1 MWEELENALAWFKSA
16 PSDWVKS
23 GKQNLAAAAEWIWTV
38 IQGDFADEQST
49 AQVATGTVI
58 SMIPFVDQICDVRDV
73 VANCRKINQDTSDK
87 WAWIGLILT
96 LIGLFPVLGSL
107 AKGCCKILFAYGRKS
122 VFRAGK
128 AALDSSFWKASK
140 PYVEAGIQTLNRH
153 LQTPAV
159 RRALKV
165 AKIANPYKW
174 LAGKVRQVI
183 GKLNARELAAAFDK
197 VMEAFKY
204 FVDLIKRWGTDA
216 MGSRAG
222 QLFSTVQRIR
232 QMLNS
237 KLDEVLEP
245 VIDWLNRLA
254 RRLEIEGDL
263 AYRAH
268 VDSVNPHK
276 YQWITPK
283 DEAKLIDDHTPKW
296 VDKTDHL
303 PYQPLSYFRPIPGW
317 PNLNPKLKPDE
328 KHPLKDA
335 YLTFH
340 RARNVTVK
348 PGDVLYR
355 VVDPASNDNSICWMR
370 KEEFDKLSRALKP
383 SDEKLTLRDRWR
395 RRFAVWRQWNRNG
408 EYVTYT
414 VPPGP
419 GLNVWEGPAASQVLE
434 GHSQYVLEGGGIQIV
449 VDPKQLHPEYLSKRK
464 ATNWGYVDFPGESDE
479 FLGLPKLTNNLNLK
493 NLPDNHSM
501 REEK

>member
-58 SMIPFVDQICDVRDV
+58 SMIPFVDQLCDVRDV
-73 VANCRKINQDTSDK
+73 VANCRKINQDTSNK

-128 AALDSSFWKASK
+128 AALDSNFWKASK
-140 PYVEAGIQTLNRH
+140 PFVEAGIQTLNRH
-153 LQTPAV
+153 LKTPAV

-174 LAGKVRQVI
+174 LAGKVREVI
-183 GKLNARELAAAFDK
+183 GKLNARELTAAFDK
-197 VMEAFKY
+197 VMVAFKY

-222 QLFSTVQRIR
+222 QLLSSVQRIR
-232 QMLNS
+232 QMLNG
-237 KLDEVLEP
+237 KLDELLGP
-245 VIDWLNRLA
+245 VTEWLNRLA
-254 RRLEIEGDL
+254 RRLEIEGDV
-263 AYRAH
+263 AYRAS
-268 VDSVNPHK
+268 VDTINPHR
-276 YQWITPK
+276 YQWIQPA
-283 DEAKLIDDHTPKW
+283 DEARFLDDHTVKW
-296 VDKTDHL
+296 VDKRTDL
-303 PYQPLSYFRPIPGW
+303 PHRPLREFQPVKGW
-317 PNLNPKLKPDE
+317 PNLDPADKS
-328 KHPLKDA
+328 PLKNA
-335 YLTFH
+335 YATFH
-340 RARNVTVK
+340 NAKARTIP
-348 PGDVLYR
+348 PGETLYR
-355 VVDPASNDNSICWMR
+355 VVDPQSNDNSICWMR
-370 KEEFDKLSRALKP
+370 KEEFLKLKNR
-383 SDEKLTLRDRWR
+383 SDWR
-395 RRFAVWRQWNRNG
+395 RRFAVWRHWNRNG

-419 GLNVWEGPAASQVLE
+419 GLRVWEGQAAGQRLPGRPE
-434 GHSQYVLEGGGIQIV
+434 YVLEGGAYQVV
-449 VDPKQLHPEYLSKRK
+449 VDPSHLHPEYIGKRNP
-464 ATNWGYVDFPGESDE
+464 TGWGYTDFPGETDE
-479 FLGLPKLTNNLNLK
+479 FLGLPKVTNKLEK
-493 NLPDNHSM
+493 RNLPPNDPM
-501 REEK
+501 KETK